1 MFVVILLLWSGIV
14 ELLFNQNQLSHAYLY
29 SFSSSKGPLG
39 VAALILQ
46 FIVLAVN

>member
-14 ELLFNQNQLSHAYLY
+14 ELLFNQNQPSHAYLY
-29 SFSSSKGPLG
+29 SKGPLG

-46 FIVLAVN
+46 FIVLAVY